1 MVELTKM
8 GVTVLILHRRDPT
21 VNMARFYA
29 LSLENS
35 LFGDIL
41 LVRRWGRIGTHGRVR
56 FDWFDNP
63 ADAANELTRIAS
75 AKARRGYQNMAQRP
89 SWMGATA
96 LVRPVAATKGA
107 TIGAGGRTKQN
118 L

>member
-1 MVELTKM
+1 M
-8 GVTVLILHRRDPT
+8 
-21 VNMARFYA
+21 NMRRFYT
-29 LSLENS
+29 LSLEDS

-63 ADAANELTRIAS
+63 GDAANELTRIAS
-75 AKARRGYQNMAQRP
+75 VKARRGYQEFGPQAEPEERL
-89 SWMGATA
+89 GASLA
-96 LVRPVAATKGA
+96 RRDHQ
-107 TIGAGGRTKQN
+107 GRDH

>member
-1 MVELTKM
+1 MLV
-8 GVTVLILHRRDPT
+8 LHRVDPA
-21 VNMARFYA
+21 VNMRRFYA

-75 AKARRGYQNMAQRP
+75 VKARRGYQEFGAKAEPAERP
-89 SWMGATA
+89 
-96 LVRPVAATKGA
+96 
-107 TIGAGGRTKQN
+107 GAGLARRDH
-118 L
+118 

>member
-1 MVELTKM
+1 M
-8 GVTVLILHRRDPT
+8 LILHRVDPS

-63 ADAANELTRIAS
+63 ADAANELTRIVS
-75 AKARRGYQNMAQRP
+75 VKARRGYQEWGPMAER
-89 SWMGATA
+89 
-96 LVRPVAATKGA
+96 
-107 TIGAGGRTKQN
+107 AGRSDAGPARRDH
-118 L
+118 

>member
-1 MVELTKM
+1 M
-8 GVTVLILHRRDPT
+8 GISVLVLHRVDPA
-21 VNMARFYA
+21 VNMRRFYA

-56 FDWFDNP
+56 FDWFENP

-75 AKARRGYQNMAQRP
+75 VKARRGYQKFGPKAELDGLQ
-89 SWMGATA
+89 
-96 LVRPVAATKGA
+96 
-107 TIGAGGRTKQN
+107 GAGSTRRH
-118 L
+118 

>member
-1 MVELTKM
+1 MLV
-8 GVTVLILHRRDPT
+8 LHRRDPT

-56 FDWFDNP
+56 FDWFDGP
-63 ADAANELTRIAS
+63 VEAAKELKRIA
-75 AKARRGYQNMAQRP
+75 ALKERRGYQEQSTGAQLSLGTFAR
-89 SWMGATA
+89 
-96 LVRPVAATKGA
+96 
-107 TIGAGGRTKQN
+107 
-118 L
+118 

>member
-1 MVELTKM
+1 M
-8 GVTVLILHRRDPT
+8 GVSVLVLHRVDPA
-21 VNMARFYA
+21 VNMRRFYA

-56 FDWFDNP
+56 FDWFESP

-75 AKARRGYQNMAQRP
+75 VKARRGYQEFGPMAEPAGRL
-89 SWMGATA
+89 GASPA
-96 LVRPVAATKGA
+96 R
-107 TIGAGGRTKQN
+107 RDH
-118 L
+118 

>member
-1 MVELTKM
+1 M
-8 GVTVLILHRRDPT
+8 LILHRLDPT

-29 LSLENS
+29 LSLENC

-63 ADAANELTRIAS
+63 ADAADELARIATV
-75 AKARRGYQNMAQRP
+75 KARRGYQEYGPKAEPN
-89 SWMGATA
+89 G
-96 LVRPVAATKGA
+96 
-107 TIGAGGRTKQN
+107 GAGAGLARRDH
-118 L
+118 

>member
-1 MVELTKM
+1 MEVSM
-8 GVTVLILHRRDPT
+8 LILHRLDPT
-21 VNMARFYA
+21 MNMARFYA

-56 FDWFDNP
+56 FDWFENP

-75 AKARRGYQNMAQRP
+75 VKARRGYQEFCPKAEP
-89 SWMGATA
+89 AGC
-96 LVRPVAATKGA
+96 P
-107 TIGAGGRTKQN
+107 GAGLARRDQ
-118 L
+118 

>member
-1 MVELTKM
+1 M
-8 GVTVLILHRRDPT
+8 GGPVLVLHRVDPA
-21 VNMARFYA
+21 VNMRRFYV

-63 ADAANELTRIAS
+63 AEAANALTRIAS
-75 AKARRGYQNMAQRP
+75 VKARRGYQEFGPNAALYGP
-89 SWMGATA
+89 CGADSA
-96 LVRPVAATKGA
+96 RHDH
-107 TIGAGGRTKQN
+107 
-118 L
+118 

>member
-1 MVELTKM
+1 M
-8 GVTVLILHRRDPT
+8 GVSVLVLHRVDPS
-21 VNMARFYA
+21 VNMRRFYT

-63 ADAANELTRIAS
+63 ADAASELTRIAS
-75 AKARRGYQNMAQRP
+75 VKARRGYQEFGPKAESAERL
-89 SWMGATA
+89 GASLA
-96 LVRPVAATKGA
+96 R
-107 TIGAGGRTKQN
+107 RDH
-118 L
+118 

>member
-1 MVELTKM
+1 MLV
-8 GVTVLILHRRDPT
+8 LHRVDPS
-21 VNMARFYA
+21 VNMRRFYT

-56 FDWFDNP
+56 LDWFDNL

-75 AKARRGYQNMAQRP
+75 VKARRGYQELSPMAGRLGPTARARP
-89 SWMGATA
+89 LAHGFD
-96 LVRPVAATKGA
+96 L
-107 TIGAGGRTKQN
+107 
-118 L
+118 

>member
-1 MVELTKM
+1 MLV
-8 GVTVLILHRRDPT
+8 LHRVDPS

-56 FDWFDNP
+56 VDWFDSA
-63 ADAANELTRIAS
+63 ADAADELARIAS
-75 AKARRGYQNMAQRP
+75 VKARRGYREFGP
-89 SWMGATA
+89 KDEPTGCF
-96 LVRPVAATKGA
+96 
-107 TIGAGGRTKQN
+107 GAGPVPRVH
-118 L
+118 

>member
-1 MVELTKM
+1 MLV
-8 GVTVLILHRRDPT
+8 LHRVDPS

-56 FDWFDNP
+56 FDWFDTP
-63 ADAANELTRIAS
+63 AEATSELARIVS
-75 AKARRGYQNMAQRP
+75 VKARRGYGE
-89 SWMGATA
+89 S
-96 LVRPVAATKGA
+96 
-107 TIGAGGRTKQN
+107 GRTTE
-118 L
+118 

>member
-1 MVELTKM
+1 MLV
-8 GVTVLILHRRDPT
+8 LHRLDPT

-41 LVRRWGRIGTHGRVR
+41 LIRRWGRIGTHGRVR

-63 ADAANELTRIAS
+63 ADAADELARIATV
-75 AKARRGYQNMAQRP
+75 KARRGYQEYGPKAERDARQGTCSAR
-89 SWMGATA
+89 
-96 LVRPVAATKGA
+96 RDH
-107 TIGAGGRTKQN
+107 
-118 L
+118 

>member
-1 MVELTKM
+1 L
-8 GVTVLILHRRDPT
+8 LILHRLDPT

-63 ADAANELTRIAS
+63 ADAADELERIATV
-75 AKARRGYQNMAQRP
+75 KARRGYQEYGPKAEPNGRA
-89 SWMGATA
+89 
-96 LVRPVAATKGA
+96 
-107 TIGAGGRTKQN
+107 GAGLARRDH
-118 L
+118 

>member
-1 MVELTKM
+1 M
-8 GVTVLILHRRDPT
+8 GVPVLVLHRVDPS
-21 VNMARFYA
+21 VNMRRFYT

-75 AKARRGYQNMAQRP
+75 VKARRGYQEFGPKAEPAGRP
-89 SWMGATA
+89 
-96 LVRPVAATKGA
+96 
-107 TIGAGGRTKQN
+107 GAGLARRDH
-118 L
+118 

>member
-1 MVELTKM
+1 M
-8 GVTVLILHRRDPT
+8 GVSVLVLHRVDPR
-21 VNMARFYA
+21 VNMRRFYT

-75 AKARRGYQNMAQRP
+75 VKARRGYQEFGPKAEPAERP
-89 SWMGATA
+89 
-96 LVRPVAATKGA
+96 
-107 TIGAGGRTKQN
+107 GAGLARRDH
-118 L
+118 

>member
-1 MVELTKM
+1 M
-8 GVTVLILHRRDPT
+8 GSSVLVLHRVDPT
-21 VNMARFYA
+21 VNMRRFYA

-56 FDWFDNP
+56 FDWFENR

-75 AKARRGYQNMAQRP
+75 VKARRGYQESGPMAELDGLQ
-89 SWMGATA
+89 
-96 LVRPVAATKGA
+96 
-107 TIGAGGRTKQN
+107 GAGSARRH
-118 L
+118 

>member
-1 MVELTKM
+1 M
-8 GVTVLILHRRDPT
+8 LILHRLDPT

-56 FDWFDNP
+56 FDWFDSP
-63 ADAANELTRIAS
+63 AEAANELTRIATG
-75 AKARRGYQNMAQRP
+75 KARRGYQEYGPKAERD
-89 SWMGATA
+89 GCH
-96 LVRPVAATKGA
+96 
-107 TIGAGGRTKQN
+107 GAGSARRDH
-118 L
+118 

>member
-1 MVELTKM
+1 M
-8 GVTVLILHRRDPT
+8 GVSMLILHRLDPT

-56 FDWFDNP
+56 LDWFENP

-75 AKARRGYQNMAQRP
+75 VKARRGYQEIGPKAEPAGRP
-89 SWMGATA
+89 D
-96 LVRPVAATKGA
+96 
-107 TIGAGGRTKQN
+107 AGLARRDH
-118 L
+118 

>member
-1 MVELTKM
+1 MLV
-8 GVTVLILHRRDPT
+8 LHRLDPT

-56 FDWFDNP
+56 FDWFDHP
-63 ADAANELTRIAS
+63 AEAVTELTRIATV
-75 AKARRGYQNMAQRP
+75 KARRGYQEYGSKAELDGCHGTGPAR
-89 SWMGATA
+89 
-96 LVRPVAATKGA
+96 RDH
-107 TIGAGGRTKQN
+107 
-118 L
+118 

>member
-1 MVELTKM
+1 MPAL
-8 GVTVLILHRRDPT
+8 GVSLLILHRLGPN

-63 ADAANELTRIAS
+63 ADAADELARIATV
-75 AKARRGYQNMAQRP
+75 KARRGYQEYGPKAEPNGCA
-89 SWMGATA
+89 
-96 LVRPVAATKGA
+96 
-107 TIGAGGRTKQN
+107 GAGLARRDH
-118 L
+118 

>member
-1 MVELTKM
+1 M
-8 GVTVLILHRRDPT
+8 
-21 VNMARFYA
+21 NMRRFYT

-75 AKARRGYQNMAQRP
+75 VKARRGYQEFGLKAELNGRH
-89 SWMGATA
+89 GAVSA
-96 LVRPVAATKGA
+96 RRAH
-107 TIGAGGRTKQN
+107 
-118 L
+118 